1 MFIEPRDAHASAVRA
16 ATPGGAGVDTSWAA
30 LRDTAA
36 AVTDRARR
44 LRRDA
49 PVVVVVDGT
58 AESIATVLGLVEA
71 GVDVLLLEERTS
83 HLADPQSPVHRLAS
97 PAVIGPPSMPD
108 ASTPHGPVRLSY
120 EAVRQPGRLPAEE
133 VDGSATGAPAPGRPG
148 EILQLTSGSTGQP
161 RIARQTLDNVLAG
174 ARAYCELFR
183 ITGADVVLVAV
194 PVAHSYGLAGTLA
207 ALLSQALLVTL
218 PRFSVR
224 SLVAGLDD
232 GATVLLGTP
241 LLYKLLVPVLAAR
254 RRPTRVRT
262 ALSAGGPLAADTA
275 ARVGDLLGSPIRQ
288 IYGITEAGLVACVP
302 QATTDWPAGSVGPA
316 APGVTLRIDG
326 EVGTAGTTAAVDA
339 APARTGRLL
348 VRTPALFRGYWG
360 TPEQGLTADGFYDTG
375 DVVRLDADGHLFVL
389 GRKDSFV
396 NVGGR
401 KVNPR
406 RVEQVLAGH
415 PHVREAFV
423 YGAERL
429 DGEQEM
435 HAAVVLEPATTVDE
449 VLAHCRAASL
459 MPYEVPHHVH
469 TIDRLPRS
477 GMGKVDRQ
485 RLLALVEQSRSARQH
500 TSTRETHLPG
510 GDPMTT
516 TASSEPRSI
525 DGVGETALWMA
536 AARARESRRPDRLFE
551 DPYAEKLAGPR
562 GPDLLRY
569 YHTSRGAD
577 TGNPYLAIRHRW
589 FDEFLLES
597 ATPGCQVV
605 GLGAGLD
612 TRSYRLDWPADTVLY
627 EMDQAAVLAYKAEHL
642 SAGDDA
648 ARCER
653 RVVPA
658 DLSEDWLAALLR
670 AGFDPE
676 RPSVWFA
683 EGVFFYLPEERAAR
697 ILQAVQRVSAPGSR
711 IAIDVIGTGI
721 FRFPYTQD
729 YLQRLSDAGA
739 SWRWGT
745 DDPAAWMRAC
755 GWTTDAV
762 LEPGNKG
769 ASFGRWSEDASPPDV
784 PNLPRIYLI
793 SARPGTD

>member
-1 MFIEPRDAHASAVRA
+1 MFIEPRDAHAPAVRV
-16 ATPGGAGVDTSWAA
+16 ATPGGAGTDTSWAA

-36 AVTDRARR
+36 AVSDRARR

-58 AESIATVLGLVEA
+58 AESIATVLGLVDA
-71 GVDVLLLEERTS
+71 GVDVLLLEERSS
-83 HLADPQSPVHRLAS
+83 HLADPRSPVHRLAS

-120 EAVRQPGRLPAEE
+120 EAVRQPGRLPAGA
-133 VDGSATGAPAPGRPG
+133 VGGSAGATTPSRPG

-218 PRFSVR
+218 PRFSIR
-224 SLVAGLDD
+224 SLVAGLDE

-262 ALSAGGPLAADTA
+262 ALSAGGPLDADTA
-275 ARVGDLLGSPIRQ
+275 ARIGDLLGSPIRQ

-302 QATTDWPAGSVGPA
+302 QALTDWPAGSVGPA
-316 APGVTLRIDG
+316 APGVTLRIEG
-326 EVGTAGTTAAVDA
+326 EAATDA
-339 APARTGRLL
+339 ADPTATTGVGGPARTGRLL

-360 TPEQGLTADGFYDTG
+360 TPERGLTDDGFYDTG

-406 RVEQVLAGH
+406 RVEQVLTGH

-423 YGAERL
+423 YGAERP
-429 DGEQEM
+429 DGEQEI
-435 HAAVVLEPATTVDE
+435 HAAVVLDPASTAEE

-485 RLLALVEQSRSARQH
+485 RLLALVA
-500 TSTRETHLPG
+500 
-510 GDPMTT
+510 
-516 TASSEPRSI
+516 
-525 DGVGETALWMA
+525 
-536 AARARESRRPDRLFE
+536 
-551 DPYAEKLAGPR
+551 
-562 GPDLLRY
+562 
-569 YHTSRGAD
+569 
-577 TGNPYLAIRHRW
+577 
-589 FDEFLLES
+589 
-597 ATPGCQVV
+597 
-605 GLGAGLD
+605 
-612 TRSYRLDWPADTVLY
+612 
-627 EMDQAAVLAYKAEHL
+627 
-642 SAGDDA
+642 
-648 ARCER
+648 
-653 RVVPA
+653 
-658 DLSEDWLAALLR
+658 
-670 AGFDPE
+670 
-676 RPSVWFA
+676 RPS
-683 EGVFFYLPEERAAR
+683 
-697 ILQAVQRVSAPGSR
+697 PG
-711 IAIDVIGTGI
+711 
-721 FRFPYTQD
+721 
-729 YLQRLSDAGA
+729 
-739 SWRWGT
+739 
-745 DDPAAWMRAC
+745 PAAP
-755 GWTTDAV
+755 V
-762 LEPGNKG
+762 HP
-769 ASFGRWSEDASPPDV
+769 
-784 PNLPRIYLI
+784 
-793 SARPGTD
+793 